1 MEISCDFEEVYVNG
15 ELQQG
20 ILLVKNDKLRYQYFN
35 KDLYTL
41 LYVNQKIFLVN
52 NLDTKKVQYLENQ
65 NNILPSIL
73 EIFDEYPNFK
83 KKYMKNGYEIKIE
96 KGDGKFIKRLVV
108 KSNKLNLSIFF
119 INCREVSLRDK
130 YFNFNPFYQYV
141 SN

>member
-96 KGDGKFIKRLVV
+96 KGDGKFIKRLVI

>member
-1 MEISCDFEEVYVNG
+1 MEVSCDFEEVYVNG